1 MDGLI
6 LVIVTI
12 FIISVILIVLI
23 LNFIQANKNKSLKK
37 MLENLDIEK
46 NKIASTP
53 ILPELAKIESYLK
66 NEKLEVMYNEWKER
80 LDDIKDNQIPKIT
93 DMILEA
99 DYSLSQTDYKNAMY
113 KIAKLEMEI
122 YKVRTNSEF
131 LLNEIKE
138 VTTSEE
144 RNRAIIT
151 KLKTSYRE
159 LYQRFND
166 TKAEYGEIAES
177 ISLQFENIAKRFEDF
192 EKIMENNEY
201 TEVTQIIKAI
211 DEMLKHME
219 IVINEMPSI
228 VLMAYNI
235 IPNKISEVETT
246 YEEMKKLGYPLDYL
260 NVEYN
265 IEEANKKIS
274 DIINR
279 SKVLNMEDGLFELKV
294 LMEYFDGLFN
304 DFEKEKVNRKVYEE
318 TNSSFKRKLDS
329 INALVSDIFN
339 KIDEIKDLYNLSEED
354 LEVLGK
360 VREDLKSLNGDYKV
374 LIGHTGNS
382 TFAYSKLTKEIENL
396 VLKLS
401 VIEESLD
408 NTLDTI
414 GSMKEDESRARQQLE
429 EVKIILKNSKS
440 KMRDYNL
447 PVIPKNYY
455 LELTEAKNA
464 IKEIVKELDK
474 KPITIEVLNTRVD
487 TARDLVLK
495 LFSKTK
501 EIMKTAMFAEMSII
515 YGNRYR
521 STVDDL
527 DKNLT
532 NAEILFYKGEYQKS
546 LELTI
551 NALNRIEPGIYD
563 KLLNLYGS
571 ENNQNKWLFFFTKT
585 QLIWYNAY
593 ERSDSYGK
601 NNYD

>member
-6 LVIVTI
+6 LVIVTL
-12 FIISVILIVLI
+12 FVVAVVLIVLV
-23 LNFIQANKNKSLKK
+23 LNLIQSKKNKSLKK
-37 MLENLDIEK
+37 ILENLDIEK
-46 NKIASTP
+46 NKIESAP
-53 ILPELAKIESYLK
+53 IVPELAKIESYLK

-80 LDDIKDNQIPKIT
+80 LEDIKENQIPKIT
-93 DMILEA
+93 DMLLEA
-99 DYSLSQTDYKNAMY
+99 DYSLSQTDYKSAMY

-122 YKVRTNSEF
+122 YKVRTNSDF
-131 LLNEIKE
+131 LLGEIKE
-138 VTTSEE
+138 ITSSEE

-151 KLKTSYRE
+151 KMKTTYRD
-159 LYQRFND
+159 LYQKYVNA
-166 TKAEYGEIAES
+166 KGEYGEIAES
-177 ISLQFENIAKRFEDF
+177 VSLQFENIAKRFEDF
-192 EKIMENNEY
+192 ETVMENNEY

-219 IVINEMPSI
+219 IVTNEMPSI

-235 IPNKISEVETT
+235 LPNKIGEIETT

-274 DIINR
+274 DVIDR
-279 SKVLNMEDGLFELKV
+279 SKVLNMEDSLFELKV
-294 LMEYFDGLFN
+294 LLDYFDGLFT

-318 TNSSFKRKLDS
+318 SNISFKRKLDN
-329 INALVSDIFN
+329 INALVSDIFS
-339 KIDEIKDLYNLSEED
+339 KLAEIKELYNLSETD
-354 LEVLGK
+354 LDVLSK
-360 VREDLKSLNGDYKV
+360 VREDLKALNADYKV
-374 LIGHTGNS
+374 LLDHTGNN

-408 NTLDTI
+408 STLDTI
-414 GSMKEDESRARQQLE
+414 GSMKEDEVRARQQLE
-429 EVKIILKNSKS
+429 EVKIILKNAKAKIREYS
-440 KMRDYNL
+440 L
-447 PVIPKNYY
+447 PVIPKNYHI
-455 LELTEAKNA
+455 ELSEASNA
-464 IKEIVKELDK
+464 IKEIVRELDR
-474 KPITIEVLNTRVD
+474 KPITIEILNTRVD

-501 EIMKTAMFAEMSII
+501 EIMKTAMFAEMAIV

-521 STVDDL
+521 SSVDDL

-532 NAEILFYKGEYQKS
+532 YAEILFHKGEYQRS

-563 KLLNLYGS
+563 KLLNLYGN
-571 ENNQNKWLFFFTKT
+571 ENK
-585 QLIWYNAY
+585 
-593 ERSDSYGK
+593 
-601 NNYD
+601 

>member
-1 MDGLI
+1 MDSVV
-6 LVIVTI
+6 LVVVTT
-12 FIISVILIVLI
+12 FVCSVVLIVLV
-23 LNFIQANKNKSLKK
+23 LNLIQTKKNRDLKK
-37 MLENLDIEK
+37 ILEKLDIEK

-53 ILPELAKIESYLK
+53 IIPELAKIESYLK

-80 LDDIKDNQIPKIT
+80 LDDIKEKQIPKIT
-93 DMILEA
+93 DMLLEA
-99 DYSLSQTDYKNAMY
+99 DYTLSQTDYKGVMY

-138 VTTSEE
+138 ITSSEE

-151 KLKTSYRE
+151 KMKTTYRE
-159 LYQRFND
+159 LYQKFSNS
-166 TKAEYGEIAES
+166 KSEYGDMEES
-177 ISLQFENIAKRFEDF
+177 VSLQFENIAKRFEDF
-192 EKIMENNEY
+192 EIVMENNEY
-201 TEVTQIIKAI
+201 TEVGPIVNSI

-219 IVINEMPSI
+219 IVIEEMPSI

-235 IPNKISEVETT
+235 LPNKIEEVLSA
-246 YEEMKKLGYPLDYL
+246 YQDMKKMDFPLDYL

-265 IEEANKKIS
+265 IEEATKKIS
-274 DIINR
+274 DVIDR
-279 SKVLNMEDGLFELKV
+279 SKVLNMEDSLFELKV
-294 LMEYFDGLFN
+294 LMEYFDGLFT
-304 DFEKEKVNRKVYEE
+304 DFEKEKISRKVYEE
-318 TNSSFKRKLDS
+318 TSMAFERKLNG
-329 INALVSDIFN
+329 INALVSDIFSKLN
-339 KIDEIKDLYNLSEED
+339 QIKELYNLSDND
-354 LEVLGK
+354 LEVLSK
-360 VREDLKSLNGDYKV
+360 VKEDLKGLNADYKV
-374 LIGHTGNS
+374 LIDHTGNN

-408 NTLDTI
+408 STLDTL
-414 GSMKEDESRARQQLE
+414 GSMKEDEVRARQQLE

-440 KMRDYNL
+440 KMREYNL

-455 LELTEAKNA
+455 VELSEASNA
-464 IKEIVKELDK
+464 IKEIVRELDR

-501 EIMKTAMFAEMSII
+501 EMMKTAMFAEMAIV

-532 NAEILFYKGEYQKS
+532 YAEMLFYKGEYQRS

-551 NALNRIEPGIYD
+551 NALNRIEPGIYN
-563 KLLNLYGS
+563 KLLNLYVN
-571 ENNQNKWLFFFTKT
+571 EK
-585 QLIWYNAY
+585 
-593 ERSDSYGK
+593 
-601 NNYD
+601 